1 MCVLRVCV
9 WCVACVCLCVCAR
22 VCVMG
27 CAVSQKFP
35 KSQLFVSART
45 EGRGC
50 LHKMDRRGQRG
61 RGLKKAQTCADILY

>member
-1 MCVLRVCV
+1 MCCVCVCGVWRVCV
-9 WCVACVCLCVCAR
+9 CVCAR

-45 EGRGC
+45 GGRGC
-50 LHKMDRRGQRG
+50 LQKMDRCGQGG
-61 RGLKKAQTCADILY
+61 RGLKKAQTCADILYR